1 MDSISDNSSIG
12 YFLEVDLEYPSK
24 LHDFRNDYA
33 LAPEKLEISSDILS
47 RYCFDIADKYG
58 IKVGGV
64 SKLVP
69 NLKDK
74 KKKYI
79 IHNRNLPLYLSLG
92 MKLSKIH
99 RVIKFKQSS
108 WLKEYIDFN
117 TEKRKNSKNSFQR
130 SFFKLLVY
138 SIYGKCM
145 ENIRKRIIVKLI
157 NNSKNYARYLSKSNI
172 ISQKIY
178 LVEILLPFIK

>member
-1 MDSISDNSSIG
+1 
-12 YFLEVDLEYPSK
+12 
-24 LHDFRNDYA
+24 
-33 LAPEKLEISSDILS
+33 
-47 RYCFDIADKYG
+47 
-58 IKVGGV
+58 
-64 SKLVP
+64 
-69 NLKDK
+69 
-74 KKKYI
+74 
-79 IHNRNLPLYLSLG
+79 

-99 RVIKFKQSS
+99 RVIKFKQSN

-157 NNSKNYARYLSKSNI
+157 NNSKNYARYLSKSNF
-172 ISQKIY
+172 ISQKKY